1 MGRMILHPLKTPL
14 IKPGDDLIE
23 ILMDTL
29 EKEKLSLEDGD
40 IVVIAESA
48 VATAQGRLR
57 KLDEV
62 NPSDTARK
70 MADKYEMES
79 RIVEVILQEAD
90 EIFGG
95 MKKIL
100 LTMKN
105 GWFTAN
111 AGVDVSNAPPGC
123 VVLQPERPE
132 ETAEQIRNGIEKR
145 TGKKTGVI
153 IADSRTI
160 PLKKG
165 VIGVALATAGIEPVE
180 DVRGRKD
187 LFGRK
192 LQVTFRAIADDLA
205 SAAQL
210 FMGETDE
217 QTPMVLIRGA
227 PVKLTKESTE
237 KMNLSPEEC
246 LYMNVFASQPNVKA
260 HDKKDET

>member
-1 MGRMILHPLKTPL
+1 MILHPLKTPL
-14 IKPGDDLIE
+14 IKPGDDLVE
-23 ILMDTL
+23 MLMETL
-29 EKEKLSLEDGD
+29 RKEKLKLREGD
-40 IVVIAESA
+40 IIVIAESA

-62 NPSDTARK
+62 SPSDKAREI
-70 MADKYEMES
+70 ANEYEMES
-79 RIVEVILQEAD
+79 CIVEIILQEAD

-95 MKKIL
+95 TKKIL
-100 LTMKN
+100 LTKKN

-111 AGVDVSNAPPGC
+111 AGVDTSNAPPGH

-145 TGKKTGVI
+145 SGKKTGVI

-210 FMGETDE
+210 LMGETDE

-246 LYMNVFASQPNVKA
+246 LYMNAFASQPNIKV
-260 HDKKDET
+260 HNKKDET

>member
-1 MGRMILHPLKTPL
+1 MDRMILYPLKTPL

-23 ILMDTL
+23 ILMGTL
-29 EKEKLSLEDGD
+29 EKERLNLEDGD
-40 IVVIAESA
+40 VIVIAESA

-57 KLDEV
+57 KLDDV
-62 NPSDTARK
+62 VPSDKARK
-70 MADKYEMES
+70 MADRYEMEP
-79 RIVEVILQEAD
+79 RIVEIILQEAD

-111 AGVDVSNAPPGC
+111 AGVDISNAPPGY
-123 VVLQPERPE
+123 VVLRPERPE

-145 TGKKTGVI
+145 SGKKIGVI

-165 VIGVALATAGIEPVE
+165 VIGVALATAGIESVE

-192 LQVTFRAIADDLA
+192 LQVTFRAIADDMA

-210 FMGETDE
+210 LMGEADE
-217 QTPMVLIRGA
+217 QTPAVLIRGA
-227 PVKLTKESTE
+227 PVKLTKESAE
-237 KMNLSPEEC
+237 KMNMSPEEC
-246 LYMNVFASQPNVKA
+246 LYMNVFASHQNVKA
-260 HDKKDET
+260 HGKKDRS

>member
-1 MGRMILHPLKTPL
+1 MILYPLKTPL
-14 IKPGDDLIE
+14 IRPGDDLIE
-23 ILMDTL
+23 ILTDVL
-29 EKEKLSLEDGD
+29 EKERLNLENGD
-40 IVVIAESA
+40 VIVIAESA

-62 NPSDTARK
+62 NPSDKARK
-70 MADKYEMES
+70 MATKHEMDP
-79 RIVEVILQEAD
+79 RIVEIILQEAD

-95 MKKIL
+95 TKKIL
-100 LTMKN
+100 LTTKN

-111 AGVDVSNAPPGC
+111 AGVDVSNAPPGH

-132 ETAEQIRNGIEKR
+132 ETAEQIRNGVEKR
-145 TGKKTGVI
+145 SGKDIGVI

-210 FMGETDE
+210 LMGEADE
-217 QTPMVLIRGA
+217 RTPMVLIRGA
-227 PVKLTKESTE
+227 PVKLTREPAE
-237 KMNLSPEEC
+237 KMNLSLEEC

-260 HDKKDET
+260 HDEKDET

>member
-1 MGRMILHPLKTPL
+1 LDRMILHSLKTPL
-14 IKPGDDLIE
+14 IRPGDDLIE
-23 ILMDTL
+23 ILMNTL
-29 EKEKLSLEDGD
+29 KKEKLNLEDGD

-48 VATAQGRLR
+48 VATAQGRLH

-62 NPSDTARK
+62 TPSDKARK
-70 MADKYEMES
+70 MADKYEMEAH
-79 RIVEVILQEAD
+79 IVEVILQEAD

-95 MKKIL
+95 VKKIL
-100 LTMKN
+100 LTTKN
-105 GWFTAN
+105 GWFVAN
-111 AGVDVSNAPPGC
+111 AGVDTSNAPPGY

-145 TGKKTGVI
+145 SGKKTGVI

-210 FMGETDE
+210 LIGEADE
-217 QTPMVLIRGA
+217 RTPMVLIRGA
-227 PVKLTKESTE
+227 PVELTEEPAE

-246 LYMNVFASQPNVKA
+246 LYMNVFASQPNVKV
-260 HDKKDET
+260 HDKDDGT